1 MQPKL
6 QVCCLL
12 KDNVVNLLIMSIP
25 TPGFRVVMTH
35 CAISHQRY
43 IIELLSNTITS
54 FCSNFA
60 MTTQLCATSNPD
72 FPFQCCLTPLNNFSK
87 LQDNW
92 KTWLNCVHACLNSW
106 CIGVDLGWYSIYI
119 PEMLCH
125 SQLSDHPCAAR
136 QDKNLNSTTKQLKR
150 DRDTGSYMQLC
161 VSSVFVLCQTEKNHF
176 LW

>member
-1 MQPKL
+1 
-6 QVCCLL
+6 
-12 KDNVVNLLIMSIP
+12 MSIP

-72 FPFQCCLTPLNNFSK
+72 FPFQCCLTPLNNFYK

-92 KTWLNCVHACLNSW
+92 KTWLNCVHAFMMYRC
-106 CIGVDLGWYSIYI
+106 GFRAV
-119 PEMLCH
+119 
-125 SQLSDHPCAAR
+125 
-136 QDKNLNSTTKQLKR
+136 
-150 DRDTGSYMQLC
+150 
-161 VSSVFVLCQTEKNHF
+161 
-176 LW
+176 